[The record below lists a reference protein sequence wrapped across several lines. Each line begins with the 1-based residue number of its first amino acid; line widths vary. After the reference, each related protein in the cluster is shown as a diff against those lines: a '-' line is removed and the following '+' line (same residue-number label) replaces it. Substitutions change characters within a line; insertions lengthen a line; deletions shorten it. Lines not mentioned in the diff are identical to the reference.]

1 MNAPLSPQER
11 EEILRRKVES
21 GLYRSEDDVI
31 DSALRLLDER
41 DMYLEEL
48 KEKVQFGIEQIANGE
63 YVEYTSETLHELFDE
78 IEEEG
83 LKRMEARRDTT
94 LNQNKWLFSR
104 LSTQARLELVQI
116 WDYAVDLAGVEY
128 TRSLNQQ
135 FFERFELLSIQ
146 PLM

>member
-1 MNAPLSPQER
+1 MSAPLSPQER
-11 EEILRRKVES
+11 DEILRRKVES

-63 YVEYTSETLHELFDE
+63 YFEYTSETLHELFDE

-83 LKRMEARRDTT
+83 LKRMEARRD
-94 LNQNKWLFSR
+94 NAES
-104 LSTQARLELVQI
+104 E
-116 WDYAVDLAGVEY
+116 
-128 TRSLNQQ
+128 
-135 FFERFELLSIQ
+135 
-146 PLM
+146 